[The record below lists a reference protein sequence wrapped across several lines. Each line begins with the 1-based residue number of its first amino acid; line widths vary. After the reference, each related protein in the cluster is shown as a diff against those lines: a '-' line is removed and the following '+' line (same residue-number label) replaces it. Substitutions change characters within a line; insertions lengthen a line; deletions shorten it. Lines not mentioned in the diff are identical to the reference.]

1 MSVSSSKP
9 SGRLKAIFGFVG
21 LSVVAGILAT
31 AMVTPAVAVTGSV
44 AKSSIG
50 IFDDLPDS
58 ITIGDLPGQNQIF
71 ANQGGQPVKIA
82 TIYKQNRQEVSW
94 DQVSPYLKHAAVD
107 GEDRRFYS
115 HGGVDVQSIIR
126 AAIGNFTS
134 GHTVSGSSTLDMQLV
149 KNLLVQQALEIT
161 DPKKQKAA
169 YISAIEDSFDRKLK
183 EMKLA
188 VGLDKKYTKKQILLA
203 YLNVVGM
210 GGTTYGVQSGAQRYF
225 STDANNLTIAQAASL
240 VAIVQQPNDQNLSDP
255 KLYPANKIR
264 RDQILNDMYSAK
276 HITKAELDTA
286 LATPIADEVKLSTVD
301 NGCRAAAAAP
311 TACDYVSK
319 IITSALDPAT
329 TPNAAPI
336 VSALGSTVAERRANW
351 SQGGYK
357 IYTSIDLDLQNVAQ
371 QNLAKWT
378 PPTETRFALGG
389 VADSVEAGTGRI
401 LVMAQNKT
409 FDDAG
414 VAEGAAPDPSKTGLN
429 LSTDQPYG
437 GSGGFDTGSTFKIFD
452 LANWLQNGHGLNEVV
467 NGNSPQT
474 FQQQD
479 FSTACSPGAAGS
491 GPYKSFNDP
500 GDRGGN
506 MTVKAALVNSVNNAF
521 MNMAKKQD
529 LCSIRDTANSMGAH
543 RAIFKEVDG
552 GTLQLNLTMIIGT
565 NDQAPL
571 TIAAAA
577 ATVGSGGTYCVP
589 VIIDSITSPSGKKL
603 PGQQQNC
610 SQALTPDVAAGV
622 ANAMVGSET
631 SGTSKPGNPF
641 DGVAIAGKT
650 GTANTAHQDWAVATT
665 TKVATAV
672 WTGNIDGATT
682 SLKKFTNPVTHQNY
696 YSTSRFQIVKSVMAT
711 ANKNSALRGATS
723 FPTVSAKLLSGTTVK
738 VPDVSGQ
745 TIAEATTLLQS
756 LGFTVT
762 VGAPAPSSEAAG
774 TVAGTDPA
782 AGTSISSGQ
791 SITIFPSDGS
801 QGADGGDHSGGG
813 NGTGNGPG
821 NGGGTGNGNGNW
833 PGLPG
838 GGQNPSKP

>member
-21 LSVVAGILAT
+21 LSVIAGILAT

-50 IFDDLPDS
+50 IFNDLPDS

-149 KNLLVQQALEIT
+149 KNLLVQQALEIS

-169 YISAIEDSFDRKLK
+169 YVAAIEDSFDRKLK

-210 GGTTYGVQSGAQRYF
+210 GGVTYGVESGAQRYF
-225 STDANNLTIAQAASL
+225 STSANNLTIAQAASL
-240 VAIVQQPNDQNLSDP
+240 VAIVQQPNNQNLSDP

-286 LATPIADEVKLSTVD
+286 LATPIAAEVKTSTVD

-319 IITSALDPAT
+319 VITSALDPAK

-371 QNLAKWT
+371 ENLAKWT

-389 VADSVEAGTGRI
+389 VADSVETGTGRI

-414 VAEGAAPDPSKTGLN
+414 VIEGTAPDPSKTALN
-429 LSTDQPYG
+429 LSTDSPYG
-437 GSGGFDTGSTFKIFD
+437 NSGGFDTGSTFKIFD

-474 FQQQD
+474 FQMSSFKTSCD
-479 FSTACSPGAAGS
+479 PGFNS
-491 GPYKSFNDP
+491 GPSFKSYNDP
-500 GDRGGN
+500 GDPGGY
-506 MTVKAALVNSVNNAF
+506 MTVKSALVNSVNNAF
-521 MNMAKKQD
+521 MQMAQKQD

-543 RAIFKEVDG
+543 RADFKTFSG
-552 GTLQLNLTMIIGT
+552 GTLELNPTMIIGT
-565 NDQAPL
+565 NEQAPL

-577 ATVGSGGTYCVP
+577 ASIGSGGTYCVP

-610 SQALTPDVAAGV
+610 SQALSPDVAAGV

-650 GTANTAHQDWAVATT
+650 GTATNANQDWAVATT

-682 SLKKFTNPVTHQNY
+682 SLKKFTNPVTRQNY
-696 YSTSRFQIVKSVMAT
+696 YSSSRFQIVKAVMGT
-711 ANKNSALRGATS
+711 ANKNSALRGAS
-723 FPTVSAKLLSGTTVK
+723 AFPTVSATLLSGTTVK

-745 TIAEATTLLQS
+745 SQADATTLLQS

-762 VGAPAPSSEAAG
+762 VGSPMASSEAAG
-774 TVAGTDPA
+774 TMASTDPA
-782 AGTSISSGQ
+782 AGTSVSSGQ
-791 SITIFPSDGS
+791 SITLFPSTGNDDDDNG
-801 QGADGGDHSGGG
+801 QGRNG
-813 NGTGNGPG
+813 NGSDGDDDNSGPG
-821 NGGGTGNGNGNW
+821 NGTAPGG
-833 PGLPG
+833 PG
-838 GGQNPSKP
+838 GGNHGGPGKP

>member
-1 MSVSSSKP
+1 MSVSAQKP
-9 SGRLKAIFGFVG
+9 PGLLTAILGFVG
-21 LSVVAGILAT
+21 LSVVAGVLAT

-44 AKSSIG
+44 ASNSIG

-71 ANQGGQPVKIA
+71 ATRAGQPVKIA
-82 TIYKQNRQEVSW
+82 TIYKQNRQEVSS
-94 DQVSPYLKHAAVD
+94 DQISPYLKNAAID
-107 GEDRRFYS
+107 GEDRRFLT
-115 HGGVDVQSIIR
+115 HGGVDVQSVVR
-126 AAIGNFTS
+126 AALGNFTS
-134 GHTVSGSSTLDMQLV
+134 GHTQSGSSTLDMQLV

-169 YISAIEDSFDRKLK
+169 YVAAIEDTFDRKLK

-188 VGLDKKYTKKQILLA
+188 IGLDRKYSKEQILTA

-210 GGTTYGVQSGAQRYF
+210 GGVTYGVESGAQRYF
-225 STDANNLTIAQAASL
+225 STSANNLTIAQAASL
-240 VAIVQQPNDQNLSDP
+240 VAIVQQPNLQNLSDP
-255 KLYPANKIR
+255 KLYPANKLR
-264 RDQILNDMYSAK
+264 RDQILNDMYTAK

-301 NGCRAAAAAP
+301 NGCRAASAAP

-357 IYTSIDLDLQNVAQ
+357 IYTSIDLDLQDVAQ
-371 QNLAKWT
+371 TNLAKWT

-414 VAEGAAPDPSKTGLN
+414 IVEGSAPDPTKTGLN

-437 GSGGFDTGSTFKIFD
+437 GSNGFDTGSTFKIFD

-474 FQQQD
+474 FQKQN
-479 FSTACSPGAAGS
+479 FTTSC
-491 GPYKSFNDP
+491 DP
-500 GDRGGN
+500 GVAGTGAFKSYNDAGDPGGY
-506 MTVKAALVNSVNNAF
+506 MTVKSALINSVNNAF
-521 MNMAKKQD
+521 MQMAQKQD
-529 LCSIRDTANSMGAH
+529 LCSIRDTADTMGAH
-543 RAIFKEVDG
+543 RADFKSFSG
-552 GTLQLNLTMIIGT
+552 GNLELNPTMIIGT
-565 NDQAPL
+565 NEQAPL

-577 ATVGSGGTYCVP
+577 ATIGSGGTYCVP
-589 VIIDSITSPSGKKL
+589 VIIDSIVSPSGKKL
-603 PGQQQNC
+603 PGQQQDC
-610 SQALTPDVAAGV
+610 TQALTADVAAGV

-631 SGTSKPGNPF
+631 SGTSRPGNPF

-682 SLKKFTNPVTHQNY
+682 SLKKFTNPITKSNY
-696 YSTSRFQIVKSVMAT
+696 YSTSRFAIVKAVMST
-711 ANKNSALRGATS
+711 VNKNPSLKGASS
-723 FPTVSAKLLSGTTVK
+723 FPTVSAKLLAGSTVK

-745 TIAEATTLLQS
+745 STDDATTLLQS
-756 LGFTVT
+756 LGFSVT
-762 VGAPAPSSEAAG
+762 VGAAEPSSENSG
-774 TVAGTDPA
+774 SVSRTDPA
-782 AGTSISSGQ
+782 AGTSVSSGQ
-791 SITIFPSDGS
+791 SITIFPSSGDPSGNDQQNGS
-801 QGADGGDHSGGG
+801 
-813 NGTGNGPG
+813 GPG
-821 NGGGTGNGNGNW
+821 NANNGGGAPGQGGNGNGN
-833 PGLPG
+833 GN
-838 GGQNPSKP
+838 QNPSKP